1 MKISN
6 SDIISMIDSEIF
18 NINKEMHHNKIKNK
32 LKNKY
37 NVRNVSLGS
46 IVNKNY

>member
-1 MKISN
+1 MRISN
-6 SDIISMIDSEIF
+6 SDIVSVIDSEIF
-18 NINKEMHHNKIKNK
+18 NINKEMHYNKIKNK

-37 NVRNVSLGS
+37 NNRNVSLCS